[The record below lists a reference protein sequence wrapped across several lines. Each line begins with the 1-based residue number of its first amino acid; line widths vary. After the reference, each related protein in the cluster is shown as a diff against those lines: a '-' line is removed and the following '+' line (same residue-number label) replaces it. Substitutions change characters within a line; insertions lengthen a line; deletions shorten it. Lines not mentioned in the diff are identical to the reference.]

1 MYQDDPIVEEIRYY
15 RKKHAEKY
23 DNDLDKIFEAL
34 KKAEKKSKRQTVNFG
49 PKQLLSATSS

>member
-15 RKKHAEKY
+15 RKKHSEKY

-34 KKAEKKSKRQTVNFG
+34 KKAEKISKRKSVNFG
-49 PKQLLSATSS
+49 PKRLLSVTSS